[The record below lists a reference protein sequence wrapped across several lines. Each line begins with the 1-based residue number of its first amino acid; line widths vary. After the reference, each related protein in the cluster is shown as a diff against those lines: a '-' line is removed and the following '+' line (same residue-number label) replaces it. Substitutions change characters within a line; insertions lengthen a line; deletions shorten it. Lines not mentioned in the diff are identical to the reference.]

1 MIPAT
6 LSAEFN
12 FRFSTETND
21 EKLKATT
28 HAIFDKHFQDG
39 AASYHIDWKLSGNPF
54 LTPQGKLVSACQ
66 SAIKAVTGTDT
77 QLSTTGGTSDGR
89 FIATLNVDN
98 RSPEVVELG
107 VRNATIHQ
115 IDECVAVEDLGKLA
129 AIYEQI
135 LQNLL
140 LN

>member
-1 MIPAT
+1 M
-6 LSAEFN
+6 
-12 FRFSTETND
+12 
-21 EKLKATT
+21 
-28 HAIFDKHFQDG
+28 
-39 AASYHIDWKLSGNPF
+39 
-54 LTPQGKLVSACQ
+54 TPQGKLVGACQ

-89 FIATLNVDN
+89 FIATLNVEN